1 MGRLDVIAVAVW
13 VSVVAVMVL
22 ALLPGMGSRIL
33 HVMMPHASIAIL
45 VLALMTMMLLCSWS
59 SAEIVPPG
67 TEVVISSADD
77 TASSHYIYDS
87 TVSGSY
93 PQGRAGTDAESILLP
108 IEFSDFPPLVPS
120 RAPEDFIRFL
130 SIRERM
136 RSVARMIDFMDSTE
150 LPPEIEDILLPIEF
164 SDSPPLVPR
173 SKADAYEKEAS
184 QAGAILREEGPA
196 QGTEVV
202 TEPVSDSSEPRITDA
217 YAISGTDANSIES
230 GVPRDMTAREHF
242 DDFWATF
249 FIQGEDELLLED
261 GDYYMELLINGN
273 EVGDVTVYMKNDVA
287 YLVASEIRSYVSD
300 TITDEA
306 DLRIFA
312 HGSNLM
318 SIEEFNAAGVET
330 SFDSTAYT
338 VSMWFSTDD
347 MPVQVL
353 SVRNT
358 TGSVFSNRPP
368 IAGAIELEPA
378 VFALSTR
385 YSLLGSFLLNPISRF
400 ADSLNMT
407 LSLYNT
413 ARLYD
418 VFADFSFSFRFG
430 LDDLDFS
437 LGSYKIYHDFEDEMI
452 RLTVGNVSTDL
463 LSPEGTDIGISF
475 EKNLSYGPLNARR
488 QSHIEQLLTIE
499 KESEVQIINE
509 GKEIY
514 KRILQP
520 GNYRI
525 QDFVLYTGA
534 NRIRIIVTPLDGS
547 PSFETDIELSY
558 SSSLLAPGEVFF
570 GGAIATGRRMVSS
583 SSSKMDG
590 SIRLPIWNGRSF
602 EYDWRRLVLSG
613 NVRVGLTRSLT
624 LDASLALRN
633 EPERNRGFNPS
644 GRLALEFTHA
654 NVLGVTRYNLNIME
668 ETDSK
673 GAFMLPGIYA
683 RIGHQVNTGF
693 APVSSL
699 NLGLTYETYSGDMM
713 EDHRF
718 SLSASVSGGVD
729 LMSWGLSLSGA
740 LNTDSIADFSWN
752 ASASMSFS
760 FTRNYYM
767 SASASIGG
775 IGEEMQY
782 LNGRLSATIRFSPAR
797 VNITA
802 SNYET
807 SAEFSISKNRHSF
820 STELATDD
828 FAHLNA
834 YSLDADYSYYG
845 NYVNVG
851 AGLYATNVFDSIR
864 GSFSLSTASV
874 FADGYMAFS
883 SNVPSNY
890 LFIAQKGALKGNE
903 LTLGVAG
910 TSSAAKIPT
919 FFDVGFYRGV
929 SSVRGTSLSIF
940 STADNAFSG
949 MSSYDV
955 YIPASKIRGYVVRIE
970 ADEVYA
976 VSGVVYLP
984 DGTIWTN
991 GASPVYSMKEEG
1003 CDAALTMTDLYLFS
1017 DSDGRFVL
1025 SDLEPGT
1032 YAFDVQYGDKWL
1044 LYSFDVAAAEDHV
1057 SDIQMLG
1064 AIAENADLT
1073 VSAPYADAYEYSG
1086 EVSYMNGTDFWNMLY
1101 PPMEVA
1107 V

>member
-1 MGRLDVIAVAVW
+1 MGRLSMVMIAVGVSMVAVIA
-13 VSVVAVMVL
+13 L
-22 ALLPGMGSRIL
+22 ALLLPDMGERIL
-33 HVMMPHASIAIL
+33 HVLMPHASI
-45 VLALMTMMLLCSWS
+45 VVMTLALALAMLLLCSWS

-67 TEVVISSADD
+67 KEVVMSSADD
-77 TASSHYIYDS
+77 AASSHYIYDS
-87 TVSGSY
+87 VNSDGHPRNMGENKHFSLSLS
-93 PQGRAGTDAESILLP
+93 PEVESLLLP

-120 RAPEDFIRFL
+120 EAPDDFIRIL
-130 SIRERM
+130 SIRERL
-136 RSVARMIDFMDSTE
+136 RNVARTIDLMDDMRLS
-150 LPPEIEDILLPIEF
+150 PAVEDILLPIEF
-164 SDSPPLVPR
+164 SDCPPLVPW
-173 SKADAYEKEAS
+173 SDKDVAA
-184 QAGAILREEGPA
+184 
-196 QGTEVV
+196 
-202 TEPVSDSSEPRITDA
+202 EPVSKVTENDEAIPVADGSVRADEVGDVTASSIDDSGEEAFEVSSPSRPE
-217 YAISGTDANSIES
+217 EV

-242 DDFWATF
+242 DDFWASF

-273 EVGDVTVYMKNDVA
+273 EVGDVTVYMKDDVA
-287 YLVASEIRSYVSD
+287 YLVAAEIRGYVSD

-312 HGSNLM
+312 HGSELM

-385 YSLLGSFLLNPISRF
+385 YSLLGSFVLNPISRF

-718 SLSASVSGGVD
+718 SLSASVSGGVG

-760 FTRNYYM
+760 FTRNFYM
-767 SASASIGG
+767 SASASLGG

-828 FAHLNA
+828 FARLSA
-834 YSLDADYSYYG
+834 YSLDADYSY
-845 NYVNVG
+845 
-851 AGLYATNVFDSIR
+851 
-864 GSFSLSTASV
+864 
-874 FADGYMAFS
+874 
-883 SNVPSNY
+883 
-890 LFIAQKGALKGNE
+890 
-903 LTLGVAG
+903 
-910 TSSAAKIPT
+910 
-919 FFDVGFYRGV
+919 
-929 SSVRGTSLSIF
+929 SVRFDTWKLLAFYGLRLRRWVHGIQLERSFQLSIHC
-940 STADNAFSG
+940 T
-949 MSSYDV
+949 
-955 YIPASKIRGYVVRIE
+955 
-970 ADEVYA
+970 
-976 VSGVVYLP
+976 
-984 DGTIWTN
+984 
-991 GASPVYSMKEEG
+991 EG
-1003 CDAALTMTDLYLFS
+1003 
-1017 DSDGRFVL
+1017 G
-1025 SDLEPGT
+1025 LEG
-1032 YAFDVQYGDKWL
+1032 
-1044 LYSFDVAAAEDHV
+1044 
-1057 SDIQMLG
+1057 
-1064 AIAENADLT
+1064 
-1073 VSAPYADAYEYSG
+1073 
-1086 EVSYMNGTDFWNMLY
+1086 
-1101 PPMEVA
+1101 
-1107 V
+1107 